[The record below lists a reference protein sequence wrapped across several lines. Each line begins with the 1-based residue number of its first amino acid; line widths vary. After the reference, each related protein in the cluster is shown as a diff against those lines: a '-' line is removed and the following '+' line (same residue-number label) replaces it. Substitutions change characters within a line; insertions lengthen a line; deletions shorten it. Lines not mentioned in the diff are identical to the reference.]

1 MPTPHPSLAT
11 LTAIAVDAAGNT
23 GSASAA
29 LVVTIDTTS
38 TTPTGLALDADSDSG
53 ISDSDRKSIALIGPG
68 IAKTPEGNR
77 QLIGIYRSIAQREQQ
92 VAQMARD
99 YAKANGGR
107 IDAGFDDQVAKF
119 AADNPLFPQ
128 AQANA
133 TASAPQEPPQGA
145 PAGTRMAPD
154 GRFYA
159 PDPARPGK
167 FLMVR

>member
-1 MPTPHPSLAT
+1 MVLR
-11 LTAIAVDAAGNT
+11 AAGEL
-23 GSASAA
+23 AA
-29 LVVTIDTTS
+29 V
-38 TTPTGLALDADSDSG
+38 GNAE
-53 ISDSDRKSIALIGPG
+53 PG
-68 IAKTPEGNR
+68 
-77 QLIGIYRSIAQREQQ
+77 
-92 VAQMARD
+92 VAGD
-99 YAKANGGR
+99 VDV
-107 IDAGFDDQVAKF
+107 DAGFDDQVAKF